1 MLQDTIVV
9 FALKSYFMASKLR
22 VIFFFTLF
30 PFFFAE
36 RFINGSLQGFPWG
49 GKFILFFCLLVS
61 CTTNERR
68 KAHFT
73 TEHKTLPTLAISA
86 SSSTSTSSTM
96 TLDGANRVSTV

>member
-1 MLQDTIVV
+1 MV
-9 FALKSYFMASKLR
+9 FAVKSFLMVSKLHLIH
-22 VIFFFTLF
+22 VLLYSLSTLQS
-30 PFFFAE
+30 
-36 RFINGSLQGFPWG
+36 GSSMGHYKDSHGEVSLFY
-49 GKFILFFCLLVS
+49 FFCLLVS